1 MGRPI
6 KLQLCTLWSVLCH
19 KSLRWLHSVRMCS
32 LFVHEISNENSS
44 RITMESLLINI
55 GCSTVSRERRGLN
68 PELYYNWEVVRG
80 PSVQRHD
87 KIGNCRRYRYVHEI
101 NLQTQELI
109 MLVLNL
115 TNDAFLPIS
124 IFHVAS
130 GSWNLNPSLC
140 GHGHPM
146 LLELLKF
153 SSIFQQSTR
162 QIREAKVA
170 LHPIRQGK

>member
-1 MGRPI
+1 MTPQCQDVFLIRSRDFEWKFI
-6 KLQLCTLWSVLCH
+6 KNNNGEFIDKHRMFNSFKRTKRFGTLNY
-19 KSLRWLHSVRMCS
+19 R
-32 LFVHEISNENSS
+32 
-44 RITMESLLINI
+44 
-55 GCSTVSRERRGLN
+55 
-68 PELYYNWEVVRG
+68 YYNWEVVRG